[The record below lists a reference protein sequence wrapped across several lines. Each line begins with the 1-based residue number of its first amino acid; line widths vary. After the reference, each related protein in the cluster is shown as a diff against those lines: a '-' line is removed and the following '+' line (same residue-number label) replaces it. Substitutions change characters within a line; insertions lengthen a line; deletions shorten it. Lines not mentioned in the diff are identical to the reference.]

1 MTPRVQKLRCGAAL
15 STTSSDKTNKV
26 VDCGA
31 MISSHLLRQLED
43 MLQLAE
49 KQGARILA
57 GGKRFVHPDWPEG
70 HYFQP
75 TLIADVKPE
84 MDIATQERKFFTPRP

>member
-1 MTPRVQKLRCGAAL
+1 
-15 STTSSDKTNKV
+15 
-26 VDCGA
+26 
-31 MISSHLLRQLED
+31 MISSRLLTQLED

-57 GGKRFVHPDWPEG
+57 GGKRFIHPNWPEG

-84 MDIATQERKFFTPRP
+84 MDIATQERKSSTRWPLSIMQRAKDYPHRLSIRARHECHTL